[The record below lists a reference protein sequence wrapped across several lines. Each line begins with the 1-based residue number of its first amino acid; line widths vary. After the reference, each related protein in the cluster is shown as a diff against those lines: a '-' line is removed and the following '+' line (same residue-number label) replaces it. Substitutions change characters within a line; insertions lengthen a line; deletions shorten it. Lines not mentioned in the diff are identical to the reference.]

1 MAHHHDPKQAQ
12 WLVDN
17 AALLWQSYAWVRSAI
32 TSYKSC
38 SKHTHITK
46 RTKHTLQ
53 NSVGTGFK
61 NNLPAHKHPQSSQIT
76 TQLYNSYK

>member
-1 MAHHHDPKQAQ
+1 MVHNHAPKQAQ

-17 AALLWQSYAWVRSAI
+17 VGLLWQSSAWARSAI

-38 SKHTHITK
+38 SKHSFILPNAQSTT
-46 RTKHTLQ
+46 
-53 NSVGTGFK
+53 FK
-61 NNLPAHKHPQSSQIT
+61 TVWERALKKLTCSQIT